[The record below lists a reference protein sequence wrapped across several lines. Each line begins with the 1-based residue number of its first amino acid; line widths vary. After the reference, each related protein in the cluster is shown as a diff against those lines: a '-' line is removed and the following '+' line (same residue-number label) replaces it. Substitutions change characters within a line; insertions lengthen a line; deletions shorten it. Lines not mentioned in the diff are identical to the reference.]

1 MTPKLAILINDEK
14 GNTVF
19 SQVIETT
26 KETRAIFL
34 TQLRFLLKGMKWVE
48 FPGKPR

>member
-1 MTPKLAILINDEK
+1 MTSELAILINDEK

-26 KETRAIFL
+26 KDTRAIFL
-34 TQLRFLLKGMKWVE
+34 TQLRHLLEMMNE
-48 FPGKPR
+48 FS

>member
-19 SQVIETT
+19 SHVIETT
-26 KETRAIFL
+26 KDTRAIFL
-34 TQLRFLLKGMKWVE
+34 TQLRHLLEMMNE
-48 FPGKPR
+48 FS